1 MLREIVELST
11 GELFERWQRFY
22 LDREGDPSAALAVNV
37 QLVERLTTER
47 ADAILAMVDDGNGA
61 TGKIGRM
68 MKLTP
73 MQTKSLL
80 DRIARDCAQPAH
92 VNGNGGNHVNDS

>member
-1 MLREIVELST
+1 
-11 GELFERWQRFY
+11 
-22 LDREGDPSAALAVNV
+22 V
-37 QLVERLTTER
+37 QLVERLEQER
-47 ADAILAMVDDGNGA
+47 SDAIVTMVEDGNGA

-80 DRIARDCAQPAH
+80 DRITRDRAQVAH
-92 VNGNGGNHVNDS
+92 VNGNGKG